1 MFRRRT
7 SSNASLGDAIAY
19 LASTC
24 DGAIRRDGHGF
35 GADHVA
41 LGHRL
46 AQKRRWTRR
55 DRRRAHG
62 IAVHYRRQLVSAGL
76 AVNGITEGATN
87 GGRRQPAQWACDPTG
102 VHQLRYW
109 NGSRWTAGVR
119 P

>member
-1 MFRRRT
+1 MFGRRNGC
-7 SSNASLGDAIAY
+7 SASLGEAIAY
-19 LASTC
+19 LASAC

-35 GADHVA
+35 NADHVA

-46 AQKRRWTRR
+46 AQKHRWTWR

-62 IAVHYRRQLVSAGL
+62 IAVQYRRQLIWAGL
-76 AVNGITEGATN
+76 AVKGITEGATQI
-87 GGRRQPAQWACDPTG
+87 GRQPAQWACDPTG

-119 P
+119 R